1 MKNGKWWVL
10 GLFAIGAAAGVFAVT
25 YWKNP
30 ENSVRWSFTQI
41 QTSLVREKKESAAR
55 FLAPRVRWNGKEFSA
70 SEFIA
75 AYTQPPEPDV
85 IETAPCSSQPAHW
98 VVTMKTNFYC
108 FIEDKNLWRLHSVG
122 TGPCDCGAVAGNR

>member
-10 GLFAIGAAAGVFAVT
+10 GLFALGAAAGLFAVT

-41 QTSLVREKKESAAR
+41 QTSLVRDKKESAAR
-55 FLAPRVRWNGKEFSA
+55 FLAPRVRWNGKDLSA
-70 SEFIA
+70 AEFIA

-85 IETAPCSSQPAHW
+85 IRTAPCPALPSHW
-98 VVTMKTNFYC
+98 TVTMKNHVYC
-108 FIEDKNLWRLHSVG
+108 FVEDGSLWRLHAVG
-122 TGPCDCGAVAGNR
+122 TGACDCR

>member
-10 GLFAIGAAAGVFAVT
+10 GLFAIGSAAGVFAVT

-55 FLAPRVRWNGKEFSA
+55 FLAPRVRWKGKDLSA
-70 SEFIA
+70 AEFIA
-75 AYTQPPEPDV
+75 AYTQPPDPDV
-85 IETAPCSSQPAHW
+85 IQTAPCPAQPTHW
-98 VVTMKTNFYC
+98 VVTMKADVFC
-108 FIEDKNLWRLHSVG
+108 FIQDKNLWRLHSVG
-122 TGPCDCGAVAGNR
+122 TGACDCATQAR